1 MLKENTDISF
11 ISKVTGLS
19 EKQCDINFINE
30 ITGLSFE
37 KIKQIGDL
45 K

>member
-1 MLKENTDISF
+1 MLK
-11 ISKVTGLS
+11 K
-19 EKQCDINFINE
+19 KCDINFINE